1 MKIHN
6 ILDYTKDLIIRVKRT
21 QEITKEQ
28 EKVIIDKLYEL
39 YEYLRIEDYNNLIKF
54 RECESNKE

>member
-39 YEYLRIEDYNNLIKF
+39 YEYVLIED
-54 RECESNKE
+54 